1 MRSFLGGICNMLN
14 KKGFHSRKSRGIS
27 TTGSDTD
34 LKLERAHG
42 AWIWDGT
49 QSLFLEKI
57 GFVSC
62 KGEEKMRIKFLGSKK
77 EVLMIPN

>member
-1 MRSFLGGICNMLN
+1 MLN

-34 LKLERAHG
+34 LKLERVHG
-42 AWIWDGT
+42 DMDSGLDSI
-49 QSLFLEKI
+49 FLEKI

-77 EVLMIPN
+77 EVLMITN